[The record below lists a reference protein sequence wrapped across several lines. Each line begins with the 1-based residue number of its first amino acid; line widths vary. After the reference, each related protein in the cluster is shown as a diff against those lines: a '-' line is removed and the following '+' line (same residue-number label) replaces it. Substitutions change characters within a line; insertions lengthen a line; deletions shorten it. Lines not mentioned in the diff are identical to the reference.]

1 MESVEDQMN
10 PDAASGG
17 ISASNEKS
25 EPTHND
31 ESMAEKENEGT
42 GNSMSQQSGLDS
54 DSSTTTKTT
63 DLASAD
69 TV

>member
-1 MESVEDQMN
+1 MN
-10 PDAASGG
+10 PDAASGD

-25 EPTHND
+25 EPTRND
-31 ESMAEKENEGT
+31 ESMAEEENEGT
-42 GNSMSQQSGLDS
+42 GNSMSQKSGLDS
-54 DSSTTTKTT
+54 DNSTTTKTT